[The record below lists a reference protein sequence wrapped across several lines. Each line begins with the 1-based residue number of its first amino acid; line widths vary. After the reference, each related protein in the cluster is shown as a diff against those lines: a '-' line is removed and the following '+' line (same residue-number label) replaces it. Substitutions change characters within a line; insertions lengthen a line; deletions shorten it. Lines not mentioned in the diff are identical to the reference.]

1 VKIAPLIYYLP
12 GRYETCLEHAGAVF
26 SKAGL
31 RYYGRDVADEFL
43 RLTFSHQIETI
54 KSDIRNYMTEKALLV
69 GRSFGGYLI
78 LHAICEIGAY
88 PGRILLFNPM
98 LGRYI
103 NEKQMCGIIPPR
115 ADLLFS
121 LALSGEFPKIRSL
134 TIAAGEHDMQCPP
147 EIASKFI
154 EALGSNA
161 RLIMMP
167 GQGHSPNEAELNK
180 IIMEHINISVSNPD
194 STSTI

>member
-1 VKIAPLIYYLP
+1 
-12 GRYETCLEHAGAVF
+12 
-26 SKAGL
+26 
-31 RYYGRDVADEFL
+31 
-43 RLTFSHQIETI
+43 
-54 KSDIRNYMTEKALLV
+54 
-69 GRSFGGYLI
+69 
-78 LHAICEIGAY
+78 
-88 PGRILLFNPM
+88 M

-103 NEKQMCGIIPPR
+103 NEKQMYGIIPPR

-134 TIAAGEHDMQCPP
+134 TIAVGEHDMQCPP
-147 EIASKFI
+147 EVAGKFI

-180 IIMEHINISVSNPD
+180 IIMEHINLCEYNPD